1 MMFYI
6 IYAITTSE
14 TIAEMRGGASVSMIL
29 NIGIP
34 LIGIFSLFFFLYM
47 NSFLTKQRNKEYALY
62 SILGMNKR
70 NIVRIMFWDNLMVAT
85 ASIVSGVLL
94 GIVFYKIFELG
105 LMNILRAEI
114 NFDLSLNVISVIVTI
129 IVYAAIFCIVLVRGI
144 VHVVFT
150 NLSKLLKSENL
161 GEKPIKAN
169 WIFGMIG
176 CVLLGGAYYIALTMK
191 DPLEAITMF
200 FVAVLLVSIGTYLL
214 FISGSV
220 ILCKVLQKNKK
231 YYYKPRNFLTVSAM
245 AFRMRRNGAGLA
257 TICIFITAVLVMV
270 SSTLSLYLSEEELLE
285 QRFPRE
291 ITMNLSY
298 AGVESVDEE
307 AIETIRQVAS
317 EKTEVVG
324 GTVVD
329 EMYYKRIMT
338 AGQMVDGVFEFL
350 PSNANGLEDIY
361 QVFFLDIEDY
371 NRIYETNIEL
381 NPDEAMVHGHRTEF
395 KEEQIQITDGLQYQ
409 VVEVVDELW
418 SDSIA
423 VMNVFPSIMIIV
435 EDFTV
440 IEDGLA
446 HIQNSMGESILTSIG
461 LAYYFNTGL
470 EGDAQVEL
478 QYNLEEAMA
487 ELFLDDPEMMRS
499 DIESRTAGESDFYG
513 LYGGLF
519 FVGIIL
525 SILFVSAT
533 VLIIYYKQI
542 VEGYEDRG
550 RFEIMKKV
558 GITKKEIKRSIN
570 TQVLTVFFLPLVAA
584 GIHLCFAF
592 SIIKQLLLMFNLS
605 NVLLIVLSMGIC
617 FVVFGVFYGVIYF
630 LTSRTYYRIV
640 SES

>member
-6 IYAITTSE
+6 IQAIVISE
-14 TIAEMRGGASVSMIL
+14 TIADMRGGGSVSMIL
-29 NIGIP
+29 NMGIP
-34 LIGIFSLFFFLYM
+34 LIGIFSFFFLLYM

-62 SILGMNKR
+62 SILGMNKK

-85 ASIVSGVLL
+85 ASIGQGVLL

-105 LMNILRAEI
+105 LLNILRAEI
-114 NFDLSLNVISVIVTI
+114 NFDLTINFGSVVMTV
-129 IVYAAIFCIVLVRGI
+129 IVYAVIFLAVLIRGVLHI
-144 VHVVFT
+144 LFT
-150 NLSKLLKSENL
+150 NLSKLLKSANL

-169 WIFGMIG
+169 WFLGVLG
-176 CVLLGGAYYIALTMK
+176 CVVLGVAYYIALTMK
-191 DPLEAITMF
+191 DPLEAISMF
-200 FVAVLLVSIGTYLL
+200 FVAVLLVCVGTYLI

-220 ILCKVLQKNKK
+220 ILCKLLQKNKG
-231 YYYKPRNFLTVSAM
+231 YYYKPNHFLSVSSM
-245 AFRMRRNGAGLA
+245 AYRMRRNGAGLA
-257 TICIFITAVLVMV
+257 AICIFITAVLVMI
-270 SSTLSLYLSEEELLE
+270 SSTLSLYLSEEDLLE
-285 QRFPRE
+285 QRFPRD
-291 ITMNLSY
+291 ITMNISY
-298 AGVESVDEE
+298 DGAESVDEE
-307 AIETIRQVAS
+307 VIETIRQVAS
-317 EKTEVVG
+317 EKTEVAG

-329 EMYYKRIMT
+329 EMYYKRIVT
-338 AGQMVDGVFEFL
+338 AGQMVDGEFEFL
-350 PSNANGLEDIY
+350 SSNANGIEDIY
-361 QVFFLDIEDY
+361 QIFFLDIEDY

-381 NPDEAMVHGHRTEF
+381 NPDEAMVYGHRTEF
-395 KEEQIQITDGLQYQ
+395 KEEQIRLTDDLQYQ

-423 VMNVFPSIMIIV
+423 AMNVFPSIMIIV
-435 EDFTV
+435 EDFAV

-470 EGDAQVEL
+470 EEDAQVEL
-478 QYNLEEAMA
+478 QYSLEEASV
-487 ELFLDDPEMMRS
+487 ELFFDNPEMRS
-499 DIESRTAGESDFYG
+499 TDIESRTAGESDFYG

-525 SILFVSAT
+525 SILFISAT

-570 TQVLTVFFLPLVAA
+570 TQILTVFFLPLVVA

-605 NVLLIVLSMGIC
+605 NVLLLVLSMGIC